1 MVLDQI
7 RLLVIGVVPQVDF
20 KLKCFKC
27 RPKPFGNPFNGELCQ
42 GRVGKF
48 AGSTI
53 ICEHEHTPS
62 V

>member
-1 MVLDQI
+1 MVL
-7 RLLVIGVVPQVDF
+7 VMGGVPQVDF
-20 KLKCFKC
+20 KLKCFKR
-27 RPKPFGNPFNGELCQ
+27 RPKPLGNPVNGDLGMSCQ

-48 AGSTI
+48 AGSTN

>member
-1 MVLDQI
+1 M
-7 RLLVIGVVPQVDF
+7 GGVPQVDF

-27 RPKPFGNPFNGELCQ
+27 KPKPFGNPVNGELWMSCQ

-48 AGSTI
+48 VGSTI